1 MDLYEAYLQLNPNIT
16 QNIKNKNKIKSDIVV
31 VYNKENKS

>member
-16 QNIKNKNKIKSDIVV
+16 QNIKKKNKIKSDIVA